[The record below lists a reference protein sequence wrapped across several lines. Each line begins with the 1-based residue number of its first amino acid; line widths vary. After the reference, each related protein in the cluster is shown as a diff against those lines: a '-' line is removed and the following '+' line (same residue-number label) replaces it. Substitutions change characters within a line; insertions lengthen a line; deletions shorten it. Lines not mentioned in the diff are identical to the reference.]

1 MAESPHFA
9 LPFRFELAGGGG
21 IAAAVTEQDTVE
33 EIADCVECTLRTVA
47 GERATLPE
55 FGRPE
60 TLEFAVNRELA
71 RAQLTQALNEA
82 EPRAVSIV
90 QGDDVD
96 PEDPGVLRL
105 RAMFSLVERP
115 ESR

>member
-1 MAESPHFA
+1 MVDIPHFA
-9 LPFRFELAGGGG
+9 LPFRFELGGSDVV
-21 IAAAVTEQDTVE
+21 AAAVTEQDSVE
-33 EIADCVECTLRTVA
+33 EIADCVECTIRTVA
-47 GERATLPE
+47 GERTTLPE

-60 TLEFAVNRELA
+60 TLEFTINRELA

-82 EPRAVSIV
+82 EPRAISIV

-96 PEDPGVLRL
+96 PADPGVLRL